1 VADAD
6 YDRRPP
12 RVRPT
17 ALGTESSNS
26 FFAASSIVH
35 SSWDPSS
42 PALAALPDNA
52 VLAFNIPRIQAG
64 WRPCIPIAPARGF
77 HTSVQ
82 NAVQAGLV

>member
-1 VADAD
+1 MADAD

-17 ALGTESSNS
+17 ALGSESSNR

-35 SSWDPSS
+35 SSPDPSS
-42 PALAALPDNA
+42 PAVAALPDNA

-64 WRPCIPIAPARGF
+64 WRPCIPVASARGF
-77 HTSVQ
+77 HTIDK